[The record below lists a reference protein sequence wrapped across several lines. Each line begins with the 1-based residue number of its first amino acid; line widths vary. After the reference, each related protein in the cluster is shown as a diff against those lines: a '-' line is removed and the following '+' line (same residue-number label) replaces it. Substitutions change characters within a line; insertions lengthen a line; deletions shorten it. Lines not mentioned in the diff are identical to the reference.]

1 MRQYFKRIGSV
12 DSQRR
17 LSVSSQVAIFA
28 LVFLGC
34 QSSPALARPG
44 NGFGDLIDNYCIERG
59 RLRVRAH
66 QPHCAMCHHLG
77 TFDTSPEHRIE
88 PNWNEFLRGRTTG
101 DFSFFCPGGADTS
114 QTARAPGEKLPSGP
128 KSTTAETAESST
140 SPMGMPPGANQP
152 SAPVPEGRQASVPP
166 SERQTNTAAPPAL
179 SDDELAGKMAAL
191 HDAVGITTAQ
201 EPAWLDLLDA
211 AARALQRPS
220 GPAEAATKDPVT
232 LLKVHEVQ
240 SSKHVAS
247 MRAVGLALARL
258 NASLSDQQ
266 RQRLVEGLRPI
277 LAAMPP

>member
-1 MRQYFKRIGSV
+1 MLNANKTARKDR
-12 DSQRR
+12 QRR
-17 LSVSSQVAIFA
+17 LSVFSSVAIFV
-28 LVFLGC
+28 LTLLGW
-34 QSSPALARPG
+34 QMSPVLARPG
-44 NGFGDLIDNYCIERG
+44 NGYGDLIDNYCIERG

-88 PNWNEFLRGRTTG
+88 PNWNEFIRGRTTG
-101 DFSFFCPGGADTS
+101 DFGFFCPGGTDST
-114 QTARAPGEKLPSGP
+114 QTARVPGEKLPPGP
-128 KSTTAETAESST
+128 KSATAEAAENST
-140 SPMGMPPGANQP
+140 SPMGMPPGP
-152 SAPVPEGRQASVPP
+152 SPSLPTPEGAQP
-166 SERQTNTAAPPAL
+166 NTASSESQPKVNAQPATSDEEL
-179 SDDELAGKMAAL
+179 SREMAAL

-232 LLKVHEVQ
+232 LLKVHELQ

-247 MRAVGLALARL
+247 MRGLGLALARL

-266 RQRLVEGLRPI
+266 RQRLVEGLGPI

>member
-1 MRQYFKRIGSV
+1 MRQYFKRIGSA

-17 LSVSSQVAIFA
+17 LRVSSQVAIFA
-28 LVFLGC
+28 LVLLGC
-34 QSSPALARPG
+34 QSSPARARPG
-44 NGFGDLIDNYCIERG
+44 DGYGDLIDSYCIERG

-88 PNWNEFLRGRTTG
+88 PNWNEFIRGRITG

-128 KSTTAETAESST
+128 KSTTEETAESST
-140 SPMGMPPGANQP
+140 SPMGMPPGANQ
-152 SAPVPEGRQASVPP
+152 SSVPVSEGRQASVPP

-179 SDDELAGKMAAL
+179 SDEELAGKMGTL
-191 HDAVGITTAQ
+191 HDAIGITTAQ

-211 AARALQRPS
+211 VARALQRPS
-220 GPAEAATKDPVT
+220 GPAEAAAQDPVT
-232 LLKVHEVQ
+232 LLKVHELQ

-247 MRAVGLALARL
+247 MRGLGLALARL
-258 NASLSDQQ
+258 NATLSDQQ

>member
-1 MRQYFKRIGSV
+1 MLNSNKTASKDR
-12 DSQRR
+12 QRR
-17 LSVSSQVAIFA
+17 RSVFSSVAIFV
-28 LVFLGC
+28 LTLLGW
-34 QSSPALARPG
+34 QMSPVLARPG
-44 NGFGDLIDNYCIERG
+44 NGYGDLIDNYCIERG

-88 PNWNEFLRGRTTG
+88 PNWNEFIRGRTTG
-101 DFSFFCPGGADTS
+101 DFGFFCPGGADST
-114 QTARAPGEKLPSGP
+114 QTARVPGEKLPPGP
-128 KSTTAETAESST
+128 KSATAEASENST
-140 SPMGMPPGANQP
+140 SPMGMPPGP
-152 SAPVPEGRQASVPP
+152 SPSLPTPEGAQPNTAP
-166 SERQTNTAAPPAL
+166 SESQPKADAQPAPSDEEL
-179 SDDELAGKMAAL
+179 SRKMAAL

-232 LLKVHEVQ
+232 LLKVHELQ

-258 NASLSDQQ
+258 NANLSDQQ

-277 LAAMPP
+277 LASIPP